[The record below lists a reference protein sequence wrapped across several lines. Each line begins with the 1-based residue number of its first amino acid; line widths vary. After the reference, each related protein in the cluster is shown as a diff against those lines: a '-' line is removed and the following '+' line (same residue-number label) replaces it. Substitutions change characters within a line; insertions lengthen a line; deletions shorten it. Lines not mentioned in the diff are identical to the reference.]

1 MRDPKELYVRFNF
14 HPELC
19 VCCGACVT
27 ACMYEHDGFPAV
39 REPLRRLYRTE
50 YTKKARPPSHGIL
63 LRVFTAIPMSA

>member
-19 VCCGACVT
+19 VGCGACVT
-27 ACMYEHDGFPAV
+27 ACMDEHDGFPAV
-39 REPLRRLYRTE
+39 GNRCAACIGQNIQ
-50 YTKKARPPSHGIL
+50 KKARPPSHGIL